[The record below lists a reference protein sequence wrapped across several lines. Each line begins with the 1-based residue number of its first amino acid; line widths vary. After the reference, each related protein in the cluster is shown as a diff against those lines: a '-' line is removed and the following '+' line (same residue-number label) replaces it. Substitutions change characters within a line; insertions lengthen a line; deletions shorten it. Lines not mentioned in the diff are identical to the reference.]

1 MILGLANAIRVFA
14 YGAPVDMRKGYD
26 GLTALVRDEL
36 GQDVLSGDL
45 FLFVNKRRRRA
56 KVLHF
61 DGSGLCLYAKRLD
74 KGHFACLWGD
84 ENKRSIELSAAE
96 LSLFLAGCELI
107 GSIALTTPK
116 LLPHELA
123 PPAAA

>member
-1 MILGLANAIRVFA
+1 MILGLANTTRVFA
-14 YGAPVDMRKGYD
+14 YAAPVDMRKGYD

-74 KGHFACLWGD
+74 KGQFACLW
-84 ENKRSIELSAAE
+84 NKEKNLKIELSGAE
-96 LSLFLAGCELI
+96 LALFLAGCTLI
-107 GSIALTTPK
+107 GSVALTTPK
-116 LLPHELA
+116 LLPQDLA
-123 PPAAA
+123 PPIAA